1 LWSGIPMMTDPIAD
15 MLTRI
20 RNALAA
26 RHERVQ
32 IPMSRI
38 KREIARVL
46 QEEGYIRDFHVH
58 QAERPQGVLDIALKY
73 NAMNMSVIRGLRKIS
88 TPGKRQYVS
97 SKEMP
102 KVLDGAG
109 IAIVS
114 TSRGLLTDQ
123 QCMAENVG
131 GEVLCFVW

>member
-1 LWSGIPMMTDPIAD
+1 MMTDPIAD

-32 IPMSRI
+32 IPASRI
-38 KREIARVL
+38 KQEIARVL
-46 QEEGYIRDFHVH
+46 QEEGYILDFHVDKAAH
-58 QAERPQGVLDIALKY
+58 PQGLLNITLKY
-73 NAMNMSVIRGLRKIS
+73 DVMNMSVVQGLRKVS

-97 SKEMP
+97 CKEMP

-109 IAIVS
+109 IAIIS

-123 QCMAENVG
+123 QCTAENVG

>member
-1 LWSGIPMMTDPIAD
+1 MMTDPIAD

-32 IPMSRI
+32 MPASRM
-38 KREIARVL
+38 KQEMARVL
-46 QEEGYIRDFHVH
+46 KEEGYILDFHVDKTAH
-58 QAERPQGVLDIALKY
+58 LQGLLDIRLKY
-73 NAMNMSVIRGLRKIS
+73 DVMNMSVIQVLRKIS

-97 SKEMP
+97 CKKMP

-109 IAIVS
+109 IAIIS

-123 QCMAENVG
+123 QCLAENVG

>member
-1 LWSGIPMMTDPIAD
+1 MMTDPIAD
-15 MLTRI
+15 MLTRM

-32 IPMSRI
+32 IPASRM
-38 KREIARVL
+38 KQEIARVL
-46 QEEGYIRDFHVH
+46 KEEGYILDFHVDREAH
-58 QAERPQGVLDIALKY
+58 PQALLDITLKY
-73 NAMNMSVIRGLRKIS
+73 DVMNMSVIRGLRKIS
-88 TPGKRQYVS
+88 TPGKRHYVS
-97 SKEMP
+97 CKKMP

-123 QCMAENVG
+123 QCLAENVG

>member
-1 LWSGIPMMTDPIAD
+1 MMTDPIAD

-32 IPMSRI
+32 IPASRM
-38 KREIARVL
+38 KQGIARVL
-46 QEEGYIRDFHVH
+46 QEEGYILDFRVDKAH
-58 QAERPQGVLDIALKY
+58 PQGLLDITLKY
-73 NAMNMSVIRGLRKIS
+73 DVMNMSVIQGLRKIS
-88 TPGKRQYVS
+88 TPGKRRYVS
-97 SKEMP
+97 CKEMP

-109 IAIVS
+109 IAIIS

-123 QCMAENVG
+123 QCLAENIG

>member
-1 LWSGIPMMTDPIAD
+1 MMTDPIAD

-32 IPMSRI
+32 IPASRM
-38 KREIARVL
+38 KQEIARVL
-46 QEEGYIRDFHVH
+46 KEEGYILDFHVH
-58 QAERPQGVLDIALKY
+58 KAARPQGLLDITLKY
-73 NAMNMSVIRGLRKIS
+73 DVMNMSVIRGLRKIS

-97 SKEMP
+97 CKEMP

-123 QCMAENVG
+123 QCLAENVG

>member
-1 LWSGIPMMTDPIAD
+1 MMTDPIAD

-32 IPMSRI
+32 IPASRM
-38 KREIARVL
+38 KQEIARVL
-46 QEEGYIRDFHVH
+46 KEEGYILDFHLDK
-58 QAERPQGVLDIALKY
+58 AEHPQGFLDITLKY
-73 NAMNMSVIRGLRKIS
+73 DVMNMGVIQGLRKIS

-97 SKEMP
+97 CKEMP

-109 IAIVS
+109 IAILS
-114 TSRGLLTDQ
+114 TSKGLLTDQ
-123 QCMAENVG
+123 QCLAENVG

>member
-1 LWSGIPMMTDPIAD
+1 MMTDPIAD

-32 IPMSRI
+32 IPASRM
-38 KREIARVL
+38 KQEIARVL
-46 QEEGYIRDFHVH
+46 QEQGYILDFHVDKAAH
-58 QAERPQGVLDIALKY
+58 PQGRLDITLKY
-73 NAMNMSVIRGLRKIS
+73 DVMNLSVIQGLRKIS

-97 SKEMP
+97 CKEMP

-109 IAIVS
+109 IAIIS

-123 QCMAENVG
+123 QCLAENVG

>member
-1 LWSGIPMMTDPIAD
+1 MMTDPIAD

-32 IPMSRI
+32 IPASRM
-38 KREIARVL
+38 KQEVARVL
-46 QEEGYIRDFHVH
+46 KEEGYILDFHVDKAAH
-58 QAERPQGVLDIALKY
+58 PQGLLDITLKY
-73 NAMNMSVIRGLRKIS
+73 DVMNMSVIQGLRKIS

-97 SKEMP
+97 CKKMP

-109 IAIVS
+109 IAVIS

-123 QCMAENVG
+123 QCLAENVG

>member
-1 LWSGIPMMTDPIAD
+1 MMTDPIAD

-32 IPMSRI
+32 IPASRI
-38 KREIARVL
+38 KQEIARAL
-46 QEEGYIRDFHVH
+46 QDEGYIHDFRVEK
-58 QAERPQGVLDIALKY
+58 AEHPQGLLDITLKY
-73 NAMNMSVIRGLRKIS
+73 DAMNTSVIQGLKKIS
-88 TPGKRQYVS
+88 TPGKRHYVS
-97 SKEMP
+97 CKQMP

-109 IAIVS
+109 IAIIS
-114 TSRGLLTDQ
+114 TSRGILTDQ
-123 QCMAENVG
+123 QCLVENVG

>member
-1 LWSGIPMMTDPIAD
+1 MMTDPIAD

-32 IPMSRI
+32 MPASRM
-38 KREIARVL
+38 KQEIARL
-46 QEEGYIRDFHVH
+46 LKDEGYIRDFRIDT
-58 QAERPQGVLDIALKY
+58 ADRLQGLLDITLKY
-73 NAMNMSVIRGLRKIS
+73 DATNTSVIQGLKKIS
-88 TPGKRQYVS
+88 TPGKRRYVS
-97 SKEMP
+97 CKEMP

-114 TSRGLLTDQ
+114 TSRGILTDQ
-123 QCMAENVG
+123 QCLAENVG